1 MDREKTDRILK
12 AVQQD
17 LGGGPDKRSRG
28 TTRINLYHAPGA
40 GGSTVGR
47 RVLWNLHSE
56 FPCVVVH
63 RVVPAETA
71 ERLQLVYRLT
81 GLPLL
86 VLIEGAEVQ
95 ENQADDLFSILRARQ
110 VSAVVLQVLRRFSGV
125 EERERSFYLQSQLS
139 QVESTRFA
147 HRLGEARADRR
158 ARLIA
163 LASDGSPEEKTAFY
177 FGLETFED
185 QFEGLRSY
193 VSVRL
198 DQATEAQQLILL
210 YLSFAYH
217 YGQQSVA
224 ASAFSKLLALP
235 KTRQISVENALPG
248 SLLDLVRRQSDNRW
262 RPSHDLVAKEIIR
275 QLLAPNAVDDR
286 VWRQNLS
293 IWASRFAEFCRGDD
307 VVPSDEMVDLASR
320 CFLFRDNRDPLG
332 RESPDVHTP
341 SHFAQLIED
350 IPAVE
355 GRLTVLKKLTELFP
369 DKAHFWGHLGRFYA
383 MQVRDS
389 ENALKAIDRAID
401 LDPEDGTLYHM
412 KGMALRSRLYQW
424 MQDMPAPQGRT
435 ELENIANLAVKAAEQ
450 FEIAREKH
458 PTEEHGYIRHIQM
471 LLRVVD
477 FARVATG
484 TESTQRLL
492 TSPTVPSLL
501 RESLDAAEELLEQ
514 ARKLR
519 EGERPSPYVENCRIQ
534 IDALYGRFDVV
545 LQGWTNLLTRQD
557 VYRPPIRRQL
567 VHAYVV
573 RRGRRWD
580 ALEPRELSRVVELL
594 DQNLL
599 EEPNDARNLRLW
611 MQAVRRVQ
619 PPVALDSV
627 IERVSYWRAN
637 SSEIEAV
644 YYLYVLH
651 ALKAL
656 QGFALAVDPM
666 KECLEDC
673 RRKARL
679 RPNRTGSLE
688 WIGPGQSLSRLVHYS
703 ELGGWQTE
711 KDFWARADRLER
723 LNGTIVTISGPE
735 AGIVELP
742 SGVRA
747 FFVPGKSGHLK
758 GRDENRGVSFCLGF
772 SYDGPRAW
780 EVRSA

>member
-1 MDREKTDRILK
+1 L
-12 AVQQD
+12 
-17 LGGGPDKRSRG
+17 
-28 TTRINLYHAPGA
+28 A
-40 GGSTVGR
+40 GFEVTLNGR
-47 RVLWNLHSE
+47 
-56 FPCVVVH
+56 FCV
-63 RVVPAETA
+63 
-71 ERLQLVYRLT
+71 
-81 GLPLL
+81 
-86 VLIEGAEVQ
+86 
-95 ENQADDLFSILRARQ
+95 
-110 VSAVVLQVLRRFSGV
+110 
-125 EERERSFYLQSQLS
+125 
-139 QVESTRFA
+139 
-147 HRLGEARADRR
+147 
-158 ARLIA
+158 
-163 LASDGSPEEKTAFY
+163 SPEAAFY

-185 QFEGLRSY
+185 QFEGLHSY

-198 DQATEAQQLILL
+198 DQATEEQRLILL

-224 ASAFSKLLALP
+224 ASAFSRLLALP
-235 KTRQISVENALPG
+235 KTRRISIENALPG

-262 RPSHDLVAKEIIR
+262 RPSHDLVAKEILR
-275 QLLAPNAVDDR
+275 QLLAPNSADDR

-320 CFLFRDNRDPLG
+320 CFLFRDNHDPLG
-332 RESPDVHTP
+332 RESPDLHTP

-355 GRLTVLKKLTELFP
+355 GRLTVLEKLTELFP
-369 DKAHFWGHLGRFYA
+369 DEAHFWGHLGRFYA
-383 MQVRDS
+383 MQLRDS
-389 ENALKAIDRAID
+389 ENALNAIDRAID

-412 KGMALRSRLYQW
+412 KGMALRSRLYQLI
-424 MQDMPAPQGRT
+424 QDMPSGQRRT
-435 ELENIANLAVKAAEQ
+435 ELENIVNLAAKAAEQ

-458 PTEEHGYIRHIQM
+458 PTEEHGYISHIQM

-484 TESTQRLL
+484 TESTPRLL
-492 TSPTVPSLL
+492 ISPTLPPLL
-501 RESLDAAEELLEQ
+501 RESLDTAENLLDQ

-545 LQGWTNLLTRQD
+545 LQGWNNLLTRDD

-567 VHAYVV
+567 VQAYVV

-580 ALEPRELSRVVELL
+580 ALEARELSRVVELL

-611 MQAVRRVQ
+611 MQAVRRSQ
-619 PPVALDSV
+619 PPIALDSV

-637 SSEIEAV
+637 STEIEAV
-644 YYLYVLH
+644 YYLYVLY

-666 KECLEDC
+666 KQCLEEC

-688 WIGPGQSLSRLVHYS
+688 WIGPGRGLGQLVHFS
-703 ELGGWQTE
+703 ELGGWSTE
-711 KDFWARADRLER
+711 NDFWARSDRLER